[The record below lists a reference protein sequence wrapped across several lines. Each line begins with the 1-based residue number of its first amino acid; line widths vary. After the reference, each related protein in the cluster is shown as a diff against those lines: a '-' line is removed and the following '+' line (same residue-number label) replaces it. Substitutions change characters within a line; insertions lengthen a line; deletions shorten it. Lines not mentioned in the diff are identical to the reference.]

1 MFIVFTCGASQFD
14 SYWFG
19 FLFNHHKPPK
29 KEKKRRNHHCPDED
43 ARLRHLITVFVAGS
57 KHASN
62 WHLFPGC
69 VDRHRRFVSM
79 SHFTFSI
86 CPEAG
91 LYIFLLTVCLHA
103 RGFILCVL
111 TFHPHRK
118 WSFPPPETLF
128 CVYMWT
134 RKTRI
139 LACKV
144 KLVHLHLLFQ
154 CQTVSHFI
162 ALTGPPM
169 ATIGQHLYTARPW
182 VTTCWYQILHT
193 HIKWHI
199 NRKLS
204 HAI

>member
-1 MFIVFTCGASQFD
+1 MALHSLTATNLFCF
-14 SYWFG
+14 
-19 FLFNHHKPPK
+19 FNHHKPPK
-29 KEKKRRNHHCPDED
+29 KEKKKRNHHCPDED

-111 TFHPHRK
+111 AFHPHRK
-118 WSFPPPETLF
+118 WSFPPPPRNSVL
-128 CVYMWT
+128 C
-134 RKTRI
+134 
-139 LACKV
+139 
-144 KLVHLHLLFQ
+144 LHVDKENQDFGLQ
-154 CQTVSHFI
+154 CQTCSPSSSFPVSDCV
-162 ALTGPPM
+162 T
-169 ATIGQHLYTARPW
+169 LYRPYW
-182 VTTCWYQILHT
+182 SPYGYDWPTFVY
-193 HIKWHI
+193 
-199 NRKLS
+199 S
-204 HAI
+204 

>member
-118 WSFPPPETLF
+118 WSFPPQKLCSVFTCGQGKPGFWLAKSNLFTFIFFSSVRLCHTLSPLL
-128 CVYMWT
+128 VPLWL
-134 RKTRI
+134 R
-139 LACKV
+139 LANICIQ
-144 KLVHLHLLFQ
+144 LGLE
-154 CQTVSHFI
+154 S
-162 ALTGPPM
+162 PP
-169 ATIGQHLYTARPW
+169 
-182 VTTCWYQILHT
+182 VD
-193 HIKWHI
+193 IKSFTPTLNDI
-199 NRKLS
+199 
-204 HAI
+204 

>member
-1 MFIVFTCGASQFD
+1 MLPTDICFQVVLTVTGDLCPCHIS
-14 SYWFG
+14 
-19 FLFNHHKPPK
+19 LFQSVL
-29 KEKKRRNHHCPDED
+29 
-43 ARLRHLITVFVAGS
+43 RL
-57 KHASN
+57 
-62 WHLFPGC
+62 GC
-69 VDRHRRFVSM
+69 IF
-79 SHFTFSI
+79 
-86 CPEAG
+86 
-91 LYIFLLTVCLHA
+91 FLLTVCLHA

-111 TFHPHRK
+111 AFHPHRK
-118 WSFPPPETLF
+118 WSFPPPPETLF

-139 LACKV
+139 LACNV